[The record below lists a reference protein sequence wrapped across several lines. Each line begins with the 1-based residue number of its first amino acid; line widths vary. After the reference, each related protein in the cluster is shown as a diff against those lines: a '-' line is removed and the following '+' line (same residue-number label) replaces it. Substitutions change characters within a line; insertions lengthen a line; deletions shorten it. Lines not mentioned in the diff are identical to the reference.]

1 MLRLV
6 TRCSTDPAKIWIG
19 CTILIA
25 GHHFI
30 PYAKEVVQRV
40 EGDVAEIDNEALG
53 QAKDEVPEAGSRPM
67 PVGAEF

>member
-1 MLRLV
+1 LLRLV
-6 TRCSTDPAKIWIG
+6 IRCSTDPAKIWIG

-40 EGDVAEIDNEALG
+40 EGDIAEINNEELG
-53 QAKDEVPEAGSRPM
+53 QVKGEVPEVRNRPM
-67 PVGAEF
+67 PVASDF